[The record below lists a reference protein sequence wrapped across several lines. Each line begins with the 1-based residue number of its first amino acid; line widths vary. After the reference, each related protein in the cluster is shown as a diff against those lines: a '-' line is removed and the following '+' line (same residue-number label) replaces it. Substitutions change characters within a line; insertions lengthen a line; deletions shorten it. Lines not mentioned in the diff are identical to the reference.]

1 MNRKH
6 DKTRAAIFEEPTRA
20 NISWKDVLA
29 LFKAL
34 GADITQGE
42 GSRVWVALNGVRA
55 CFHEPHPGK
64 EISKSAVRSVREF
77 LQNAGEGI

>member
-1 MNRKH
+1 VTSKH
-6 DKTRAAIFEEPTRA
+6 KKTHTAIFEEPTRT
-20 NISWKDVLA
+20 NIAWKDVIA

-34 GADITQGE
+34 GAEVKQGE

-64 EISKSAVRSVREF
+64 EISRPAVRSVQEF
-77 LQNAGEGI
+77 LRNAGEGV